1 MTDASTGDMEPND
14 KVCFVTTGATA
25 PFTGLIE
32 SVLSPSSIGALREQ
46 GYTRLLIQY
55 GTAKQVMD
63 NHAKAAR
70 ERLQAEDISQPL
82 AIEGFDFD
90 REGLKTQFKLVR
102 QTNGLAISHAGMLHV
117 VELRSVRI

>member
-1 MTDASTGDMEPND
+1 MTDASIGDMEPND

-32 SVLSPSSIGALREQ
+32 SVLSPSSIDALREQ

-70 ERLQAEDISQPL
+70 ERLQAKDTNQPL
-82 AIEGFDFD
+82 VIEGFDFD
-90 REGLKTQFKLVR
+90 REGLKTQFKLVQ
-102 QTNGLAISHAGMLHV
+102 QTNGLAISHAGMLHI
-117 VELRSVRI
+117 VELGNVRI